1 MHSQGL
7 NHCDAP
13 PLLLYHPASFGLP
26 KPPATQHPGS
36 NLHKRKVLFFIGADW
51 YFCSHRLQLARGLQR
66 AGFEIVVLTHV
77 RADGERIRSEGFRL
91 IESSLQRASLNPI
104 NDIKSL
110 FGTLSAY
117 RAEKPDVAHH
127 VGIKPI
133 LYGSLA
139 SLMTSTPAMVNAFAG
154 TGYLFNSSDRS
165 ARAIRVVVSR
175 FMKWLLNRGNARVL
189 LQSDHARDVMV
200 QSGMLRP
207 DRIAVI
213 RGSGVDLDEF
223 APTPEPPGTPLVVLP
238 GRMLWDKG
246 VGDFVK
252 AAGILR
258 QRNVHV
264 RMALVGAPDVANP
277 SAIPDAQLEAW
288 RDGGDVEWW
297 GHQADMPS
305 VLAQSHIVC
314 LPSYHEGVPKALIEG
329 AASGRALIASD
340 IPGCRE
346 VVEDGKNGLL
356 VPPGD
361 AETLANAIERLAG
374 DRDLRQQ
381 LGNNGRRVAVENFSI
396 ESVVQKTQAIYE
408 ELLAACPA

>member
-1 MHSQGL
+1 
-7 NHCDAP
+7 
-13 PLLLYHPASFGLP
+13 
-26 KPPATQHPGS
+26 
-36 NLHKRKVLFFIGADW
+36 
-51 YFCSHRLQLARGLQR
+51 
-66 AGFEIVVLTHV
+66 
-77 RADGERIRSEGFRL
+77 
-91 IESSLQRASLNPI
+91 
-104 NDIKSL
+104 
-110 FGTLSAY
+110 
-117 RAEKPDVAHH
+117 
-127 VGIKPI
+127 
-133 LYGSLA
+133 
-139 SLMTSTPAMVNAFAG
+139 
-154 TGYLFNSSDRS
+154 
-165 ARAIRVVVSR
+165 
-175 FMKWLLNRGNARVL
+175 
-189 LQSDHARDVMV
+189 
-200 QSGMLRP
+200 MLRP

-329 AASGRALIASD
+329 AASGRALVASD
-340 IPGCRE
+340 ISGCRE

-361 AETLANAIERLAG
+361 AEMLANAIERLAG
-374 DRDLRQQ
+374 DGDLRQQ
-381 LGNNGRRVAVENFSI
+381 LGINGRRVAVENFSI